1 MALETGNYINDLVET
16 YPTATDTI
24 SEGDG
29 HLQLI
34 KKVLKQSFAGVDR
47 VSEYIYVHTSA
58 PTLEVGKGRLWL
70 DTSTTPN
77 LLKICNAAGPPA
89 TFIKLPISA
98 TVSYKLMGNDSV
110 GWVLPTADGTAN
122 YPLTT
127 TGSNVLAFAQIATA
141 AIADDAVTTAKIVND
156 AVTTA
161 KIINNAVDGTKIAM
175 GSDAAGDVLYH
186 NGTDYV
192 RLGKPSTPK
201 GEILSFNTS
210 AVAPSWV
217 LGSGFYASASSGTS
231 CASGAETRINFDTEA
246 YDINGDYA
254 NPTWTPAKGYY
265 SIHALVCVATPSGL
279 ESYSKSLLVIL
290 YKNGVKV
297 YEGDQ
302 EMMRYNSD
310 GTVSSAI
317 TVNVYSSGSDTW
329 EIYLYQNS
337 GSTITSQAGNIAR
350 FTGARLPIGDST

>member
-1 MALETGNYINDLVET
+1 MGIETGNYINDLDADW
-16 YPTATDTI
+16 PLATDNV
-24 SEGDG
+24 SDGDN
-29 HLQLI
+29 HLRLV
-34 KKVLKQSFAGVDR
+34 KKVLKASFPGVDR

-58 PTLEVGKGRLWL
+58 PTVSVGKGRLWL

-77 LLKICNAAGPPA
+77 LLKIYDGSA
-89 TFIKLPISA
+89 FKKLPISA
-98 TVSYKLMGNDSV
+98 TVDYKLMGNDTV

-127 TGSNVLAFAQIATA
+127 TGSNVLAFAQIDTA
-141 AIADDAVTTAKIVND
+141 AIAD
-156 AVTTA
+156 
-161 KIINNAVDGTKIAM
+161 NAVDGAKIAM

-192 RLGKPSTPK
+192 RLAKPATPK

-231 CASGAETRINFDTEA
+231 CASGSETKIAFATEA

-254 NPTWTPAKGYY
+254 DSKWTPAKGYY
-265 SIHALVCVATPSGL
+265 IIHALVCVATPAALS
-279 ESYSKSLLVIL
+279 SYSKSLLCNL
-290 YKNGVKV
+290 YKNGAKV

-302 EMMRYNSD
+302 EMMRYNST
-310 GTVSSAI
+310 GTVSSAL
-317 TVNVYSSGSDTW
+317 TATVYSSGTDYW

-337 GSTITSQAGNIAR
+337 GSTITSEAGNIAR
-350 FTGARLPIGDST
+350 FTGAALPIGDST

>member
-1 MALETGNYINDLVET
+1 MALETGNFINDLNQT

-47 VSEYIYVHTSA
+47 ASEYIYVHTSA
-58 PTLEVGKGRLWL
+58 PTVDVGKGRLWL

-98 TVSYKLMGNDSV
+98 TVSYKLMGNDTV

-141 AIADDAVTTAKIVND
+141 SIA
-156 AVTTA
+156 
-161 KIINNAVDGTKIAM
+161 NNAVDGTKIAM

-201 GEILSFNTS
+201 GEILSFKTS

-231 CASGAETRINFDTEA
+231 CASGSETRIAFATEA

-254 NPTWTPAKGYY
+254 TPTWTPAKGHYL
-265 SIHALVCVATPSGL
+265 IHGMVALQCPAGL
-279 ESYSKSLLVIL
+279 ASYSKSLLINL
-290 YKNGVKV
+290 YKNGSKI

-302 EMMRYNSD
+302 EMMRYNSTA
-310 GTVSSAI
+310 TVSSSI
-317 TVNVYSSGSDTW
+317 TASVYSSGSDYW
-329 EIYLYQNS
+329 EIYVYQNS
-337 GSTITSQAGNIAR
+337 GSTITTDAGNTDR
-350 FTGARLPIGDST
+350 FLGTALPIGDST

>member
-1 MALETGNYINDLVET
+1 MALETGNFINDLNQT

-47 VSEYIYVHTSA
+47 ASEYIYVHTSA
-58 PTLEVGKGRLWL
+58 PTVDVGKGRLWL

-77 LLKICNAAGPPA
+77 LLKICDAVGPPA

-98 TVSYKLMGNDSV
+98 TVSYKLMGNDTV

-127 TGSNVLAFAQIATA
+127 TGSNVLAFAQLASA
-141 AIADDAVTTAKIVND
+141 GIADDAVTTD
-156 AVTTA
+156 

-192 RLGKPSTPK
+192 RLAKPATPK

-231 CASGAETRINFDTEA
+231 IPSGSETRIDFATEA

-254 NPTWTPAKGYY
+254 NPTWTPAKGHYL
-265 SIHALVCVATPSGL
+265 IHAMVSLQTPAGL
-279 ESYSKSLLVIL
+279 SSYSKSLIVTI
-290 YKNGVKV
+290 YKDGSKE

-302 EMMRYNSD
+302 TMMRYSSTNTVSSSITAAVYSD
-310 GTVSSAI
+310 GTDAWDIRV
-317 TVNVYSSGSDTW
+317 
-329 EIYLYQNS
+329 YQNS
-337 GSTITSQAGNIAR
+337 GSTISNDAGNTDR
-350 FTGARLPIGDST
+350 FLGAALPIGDST

>member
-1 MALETGNYINDLVET
+1 MGIETGNYINDLDADW
-16 YPTATDTI
+16 PLATDNV
-24 SEGDG
+24 SDGDN
-29 HLQLI
+29 HLRLI
-34 KKVLKQSFAGVDR
+34 KKVIKASFPGVDR
-47 VSEYIYVHTSA
+47 VSEYIYVNTSA
-58 PTLEVGKGRLWL
+58 PTVSVGKGRLWL

-77 LLKICNAAGPPA
+77 LLKIYDGSA
-89 TFIKLPISA
+89 FKKLPISA
-98 TVSYKLMGNDSV
+98 TVDYKLMGNDTV

-127 TGSNVLAFAQIATA
+127 TGSNVLAFAQLASA
-141 AIADDAVTTAKIVND
+141 AIADDAVTTD
-156 AVTTA
+156 

-192 RLGKPSTPK
+192 RLAKPATPK

-231 CASGAETRINFDTEA
+231 CDSGSETKIAFATEA

-254 NPTWTPAKGYY
+254 DSKWTPAKGYY
-265 SIHALVCVATPSGL
+265 SIHALVCVATPAGL
-279 ESYSKSLLVIL
+279 ESYSRSLLCIL
-290 YKNGVKV
+290 YKNGAKA

-302 EMMRYNSD
+302 EMMRYDSD
-310 GTVSSAI
+310 GTVSSAV
-317 TVNVYSSGSDTW
+317 TANVYSSGSDYW

-350 FTGARLPIGDST
+350 FTGARLPIGDSTPA

>member
-1 MALETGNYINDLVET
+1 MALETGNYLNDLNET

-47 VSEYIYVHTSA
+47 ASEYIYVHTSA
-58 PTLEVGKGRLWL
+58 PTVDVGKGRLWL

-77 LLKICNAAGPPA
+77 LLKIYDGSN
-89 TFIKLPISA
+89 FKKLPISA
-98 TVSYKLMGNDSV
+98 TIDYKLMGNDTV

-141 AIADDAVTTAKIVND
+141 AIAD
-156 AVTTA
+156 
-161 KIINNAVDGTKIAM
+161 NAVDGAKIAM

-192 RLGKPSTPK
+192 RLAKPGTPK

-231 CASGAETRINFDTEA
+231 CASGSETRIAFATEA

-254 NPTWTPAKGYY
+254 TPTWTPAKGHYL
-265 SIHALVCVATPSGL
+265 IHSMISLQTPSGL
-279 ESYSKSLLVIL
+279 ASYSKSLITCL
-290 YKNGVKV
+290 YKNGAKA

-302 EMMRYNSD
+302 TMMRYSSTS
-310 GTVSSAI
+310 TVSSSI
-317 TVNVYSSGSDTW
+317 TASVYSSGSDYW
-329 EIYLYQNS
+329 EIYVYQNS
-337 GSTITSQAGNIAR
+337 GSTISNDAGNTDR
-350 FTGARLPIGDST
+350 FLGTALPIGDST

>member
-47 VSEYIYVHTSA
+47 ASEYIYVHTSA
-58 PTLEVGKGRLWL
+58 PTADVGKGRLWL

-77 LLKICNAAGPPA
+77 LLKICNDAGPPA

-98 TVSYKLMGNDSV
+98 TVNYKLMGNDTV

-127 TGSNVLAFAQIATA
+127 TGSNVLAFAQLASA
-141 AIADDAVTTAKIVND
+141 GIADDAVTTD
-156 AVTTA
+156 

-231 CASGAETRINFDTEA
+231 CDSGSETKIAFATEA

-254 NPTWTPAKGYY
+254 DSKWTPAKGYY
-265 SIHALVCVATPSGL
+265 SIHALVCVATPAGL
-279 ESYSKSLLVIL
+279 ESYSKSLLCIL
-290 YKNGVKV
+290 YKNGAKV

-310 GTVSSAI
+310 GTVSSAV
-317 TVNVYSSGSDTW
+317 TANVYSSGSDYW

-350 FTGARLPIGDST
+350 FTGAALPIGDST

>member
-1 MALETGNYINDLVET
+1 MALETGNYLNDLNET

-47 VSEYIYVHTSA
+47 ASEYIYVHTSA
-58 PTLEVGKGRLWL
+58 PTADVGKGRLWL

-77 LLKICNAAGPPA
+77 LLKICNDAGPPA

-98 TVSYKLMGNDSV
+98 TVNYKLMGNDTV

-127 TGSNVLAFAQIATA
+127 TGSNVLAFAQLASA
-141 AIADDAVTTAKIVND
+141 GIADDAVTTD
-156 AVTTA
+156 

-231 CASGAETRINFDTEA
+231 LSSATLTRIAFATEA

-254 NPTWTPAKGYY
+254 TPTWTPAKGHYL
-265 SIHALVCVATPSGL
+265 IHAMVSLACPAGIN
-279 ESYSKSLLVIL
+279 SYSKSLIL
-290 YKNGVKV
+290 SIYKDDSQV

-302 EMMRYNSD
+302 TMMRYDSTA
-310 GTVSSAI
+310 TVSSSVTA
-317 TVNVYSSGSDTW
+317 TVYSDGSNTW
-329 EIYLYQNS
+329 DIYAYQNS
-337 GSTITSQAGNIAR
+337 GSTITTDGGNTDR
-350 FTGARLPIGDST
+350 FLGTALPIGDST

>member
-1 MALETGNYINDLVET
+1 MALETGNFINDLNQT

-58 PTLEVGKGRLWL
+58 PTVDVGKGRLWL

-98 TVSYKLMGNDSV
+98 TINYKLMGNDTV

-141 AIADDAVTTAKIVND
+141 AIADDAVTAAKIVANAVGSSELADDAVDTAAIADD

-161 KIINNAVDGTKIAM
+161 KIADTQVTTAKLSLTRPMFSATDTGTSLTSGSTTLIAFATENFDIESKYLNTATNYKFTPNAGYYLITAIITVQSPLALAQYGKLLQCTLHKN
-175 GSDAAGDVLYH
+175 GSEHNGGVQELFPYNANPTIQANFSDIVYS
-186 NGTDYV
+186 NGTDYWQV
-192 RLGKPSTPK
+192 K
-201 GEILSFNTS
+201 G
-210 AVAPSWV
+210 
-217 LGSGFYASASSGTS
+217 
-231 CASGAETRINFDTEA
+231 
-246 YDINGDYA
+246 
-254 NPTWTPAKGYY
+254 
-265 SIHALVCVATPSGL
+265 
-279 ESYSKSLLVIL
+279 
-290 YKNGVKV
+290 
-297 YEGDQ
+297 
-302 EMMRYNSD
+302 
-310 GTVSSAI
+310 
-317 TVNVYSSGSDTW
+317 
-329 EIYLYQNS
+329 YQNS
-337 GSTITSQAGNIAR
+337 GSTLTTHGGTANIFCATR
-350 FTGARLPIGDST
+350 VDV

>member
-1 MALETGNYINDLVET
+1 MALETGNYLNDLNET

-58 PTLEVGKGRLWL
+58 PTVDVGKGRLWL

-98 TVSYKLMGNDSV
+98 TVSYKLMGNDTV

-141 AIADDAVTTAKIVND
+141 AIADDAVTTAKIVDD

-161 KIINNAVDGTKIAM
+161 KIADTQVTTAKLSLTRPMFSATDTGTSLTSGSTTLIAFATENFDIESKYLNTAANYKFTPNAGYYLINASIAVQSPLAIAQYGKLLLCGLYKNGSEVYEGVQGHFPYNADNTLMSSFSTIVY
-175 GSDAAGDVLYH
+175 S
-186 NGTDYV
+186 NGTDYWQV
-192 RLGKPSTPK
+192 K
-201 GEILSFNTS
+201 G
-210 AVAPSWV
+210 
-217 LGSGFYASASSGTS
+217 
-231 CASGAETRINFDTEA
+231 
-246 YDINGDYA
+246 
-254 NPTWTPAKGYY
+254 
-265 SIHALVCVATPSGL
+265 
-279 ESYSKSLLVIL
+279 
-290 YKNGVKV
+290 
-297 YEGDQ
+297 
-302 EMMRYNSD
+302 
-310 GTVSSAI
+310 
-317 TVNVYSSGSDTW
+317 
-329 EIYLYQNS
+329 YQNS
-337 GSTITSQAGNIAR
+337 GSTLTTHGGTANIFCATR
-350 FTGARLPIGDST
+350 VDV

>member
-1 MALETGNYINDLVET
+1 MGIETGNYINDLDADW
-16 YPTATDTI
+16 PLATDNV
-24 SEGDG
+24 SDGDN
-29 HLQLI
+29 HLRLI
-34 KKVLKQSFAGVDR
+34 KKVIKASFPGVDR
-47 VSEYIYVHTSA
+47 VSEYIYVNTSA
-58 PTLEVGKGRLWL
+58 PTVSVGKGRLWL

-77 LLKICNAAGPPA
+77 LLKIYDGSA
-89 TFIKLPISA
+89 FKKLPISA
-98 TVSYKLMGNDSV
+98 TVDYKLMGNDTV

-127 TGSNVLAFAQIATA
+127 TGSNVLAFAQLASA
-141 AIADDAVTTAKIVND
+141 AIADDAVTTD
-156 AVTTA
+156 

-192 RLGKPSTPK
+192 RLAKPATPK

-231 CASGAETRINFDTEA
+231 CDSGSETKIAFATEA

-254 NPTWTPAKGYY
+254 DSKWTPAKGYY
-265 SIHALVCVATPSGL
+265 SIHALVCVATPAGL
-279 ESYSKSLLVIL
+279 ESYSKSLLCIL
-290 YKNGVKV
+290 YKNGAKV

-302 EMMRYNSD
+302 EMMRYDSD
-310 GTVSSAI
+310 GTVSSAV
-317 TVNVYSSGSDTW
+317 TANVYSSGSDYW

-350 FTGARLPIGDST
+350 FTGARLPIGDSTPA

>member
-1 MALETGNYINDLVET
+1 MGIETGNYINDLDADW
-16 YPTATDTI
+16 PLATDNV
-24 SEGDG
+24 SDGDN
-29 HLQLI
+29 HLRLI
-34 KKVLKQSFAGVDR
+34 KKVIKASFPGVDR
-47 VSEYIYVHTSA
+47 VSEYIYVNTSA
-58 PTLEVGKGRLWL
+58 PTVSVGKGRLWL

-77 LLKICNAAGPPA
+77 LLKIYDGSA
-89 TFIKLPISA
+89 FKKLPISA
-98 TVSYKLMGNDSV
+98 TVDYKLMGNDTV

-127 TGSNVLAFAQIATA
+127 TGSNVLAFAQIDTA
-141 AIADDAVTTAKIVND
+141 AIAD
-156 AVTTA
+156 
-161 KIINNAVDGTKIAM
+161 NAVDGAKIAM

-192 RLGKPSTPK
+192 RLAKPGTPK

-231 CASGAETRINFDTEA
+231 CTSGAETKIAFATEA

-254 NPTWTPAKGYY
+254 DSKWTPAKGYY
-265 SIHALVCVATPSGL
+265 SIHALVCVATPAGL
-279 ESYSKSLLVIL
+279 ESYSKSLLCIL
-290 YKNGVKV
+290 YKNGAKV

-310 GTVSSAI
+310 GTVSSAV
-317 TVNVYSSGSDTW
+317 TANVYSSGSDYW

-350 FTGARLPIGDST
+350 FTGARLPIGDSTPA

>member
-1 MALETGNYINDLVET
+1 MALETGNYINDLNET

-47 VSEYIYVHTSA
+47 ASEYIYVHTSA
-58 PTLEVGKGRLWL
+58 PTVDVGKGRLWL

-77 LLKICNAAGPPA
+77 LLKIYDGSN
-89 TFIKLPISA
+89 FKKLPISA
-98 TVSYKLMGNDSV
+98 TIDYKLMGNDTV

-141 AIADDAVTTAKIVND
+141 AIAD
-156 AVTTA
+156 
-161 KIINNAVDGTKIAM
+161 NAVDGAKIAM

-192 RLGKPSTPK
+192 RLAKPGTPK

-231 CASGAETRINFDTEA
+231 CASGSETRIAFATEA

-254 NPTWTPAKGYY
+254 TPTWTPAKGHYL
-265 SIHALVCVATPSGL
+265 IHSMISLQTPSGL
-279 ESYSKSLLVIL
+279 ASYSKSLITCL
-290 YKNGVKV
+290 YKNGAKV

-302 EMMRYNSD
+302 TMMRYNSTS
-310 GTVSSAI
+310 TVSSSI
-317 TVNVYSSGSDTW
+317 TASVYSSGSDYW
-329 EIYLYQNS
+329 EIYVYQNS
-337 GSTITSQAGNIAR
+337 GSTISNDAGNTDR
-350 FTGARLPIGDST
+350 FLGTALPIGDST